1 MTDDLWD
8 RIFRERAWGRWPAE
22 EVVRAVA
29 GLRRSGLRVLEV
41 GCGAGAQL
49 WYLDHEGHRAVGLD
63 VAPAALDQA
72 RVRLA
77 DEGANVPLVR
87 GDARSLPFASA
98 SFDLVLDVET
108 FAHVPPGGP
117 PAAWTEAGRVLVPNG
132 RLVSIGFTATTTG
145 TDSGTVVDDHTVR
158 DLRRGPLADRGAVTF
173 ISRPRVDALAAAA
186 GVTIEDVQQRS
197 RTVGPEHDRID
208 ELVVVARR

>member
-8 RIFRERAWGRWPAE
+8 RIFRERAGGRRPAE

-29 GLRRSGLRVLEV
+29 GSGARVFGSSRSAAAPGHSSGTSTTKAIGPSGSMSLRLRSTRR
-41 GCGAGAQL
+41 GCGSPTKAPRCRSS
-49 WYLDHEGHRAVGLD
+49 EGT
-63 VAPAALDQA
+63 
-72 RVRLA
+72 RLA
-77 DEGANVPLVR
+77 
-87 GDARSLPFASA
+87 PFASA

-108 FAHVPPGGP
+108 FADVPPGGP